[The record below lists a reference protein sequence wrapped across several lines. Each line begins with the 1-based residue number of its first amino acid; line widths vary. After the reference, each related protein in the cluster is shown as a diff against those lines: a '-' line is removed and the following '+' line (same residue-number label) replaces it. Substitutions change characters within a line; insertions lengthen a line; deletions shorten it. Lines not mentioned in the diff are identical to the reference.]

1 MEAKVSEILE
11 NVLSLL
17 ALEGSFDVEEKEEGV
32 FVSIETAEA
41 GKLIGH
47 QGETLA
53 ALQYLVNLMISKQME
68 ESKRVI
74 IDVSG
79 WRQSKEEELAH
90 RARAWAS
97 QVLESGQAME
107 LDPMPSWQRRIVHL
121 TIEGTPGVKSE
132 SVGEGLER
140 HLLISPASEDSSS
153 SDEVSSKDQSD
164 EKESDQAETPESQ
177 E

>member
-90 RARAWAS
+90 RARSWAS
-97 QVLESGQAME
+97 QVVESGQPME

-132 SVGEGLER
+132 SLGEGLER
-140 HLLISPASEDSSS
+140 HLVISPAGDSSS
-153 SDEVSSKDQSD
+153 DSSSEASEDQLD
-164 EKESDQAETPESQ
+164 EKAPESAK
-177 E
+177 ES

>member
-90 RARAWAS
+90 RARSWAS
-97 QVLESGQAME
+97 QVVESGQPME

-132 SVGEGLER
+132 SLGEGLER
-140 HLLISPASEDSSS
+140 HLMISPAGDSSADSSS
-153 SDEVSSKDQSD
+153 EASEDQLD
-164 EKESDQAETPESQ
+164 EKAPESAK
-177 E
+177 ES